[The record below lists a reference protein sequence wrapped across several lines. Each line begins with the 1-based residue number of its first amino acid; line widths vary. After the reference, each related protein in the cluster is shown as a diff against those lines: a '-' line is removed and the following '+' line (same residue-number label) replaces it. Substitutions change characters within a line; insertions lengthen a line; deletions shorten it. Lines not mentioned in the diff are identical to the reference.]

1 MIDMTKIF
9 TYFAVYYVTI
19 MFSFFIYCNE
29 S

>member
-9 TYFAVYYVTI
+9 TCFAICYVTI
-19 MFSFFIYCNE
+19 MFSFFNCCNE